1 MCESPVNK
9 YMLKVSNQNTRKSS
23 KLTITTPERRQW
35 RRSFIFIV
43 NFERISN
50 LFLVLTLKSPKVL
63 FKKDPLKN
71 FAKIHRKTPVLETAG
86 SFFSW
91 SVDALKYQPT
101 YQSRMNSLQFVM
113 YCKSKV

>member
-35 RRSFIFIV
+35 RRSFIFV

-50 LFLVLTLKSPKVL
+50 LFLVLTLKSPEVL